1 LTRETYPTIAILVA
15 HDSAAVLPACLDS
28 LRREGLPAI
37 VVDNASGDGSAL
49 IAESCGARLVR
60 NSRNEGYGRAMN
72 IGLRESARLAPSAE
86 AGGEAK
92 LSRMNAARD
101 EARARPSP
109 REEDHVGGPI
119 SVSESVD
126 AGGRETMAGRA
137 LCLLLNPDIVL
148 EPGCVAALLE
158 AAARY
163 PDAVILAPRLVE
175 ADGRF
180 FFQPRSLLSPY
191 LRNEVGAPCL
201 PQGDCCAPFLSGAC
215 LLVERDFILSLGGFD
230 ELIFLFYE
238 DDDLCRRV
246 IDAGRSL
253 VHVDGAL
260 ARHARGGST
269 HPSPGRVFKARWHM
283 AWSAGYVAGKY
294 GLTDPSWR
302 TLLVNALKFCGAAL
316 TLNRA
321 LTERYGGSAA
331 GALAWLRG
339 KGALEQEG
347 LP

>member
-1 LTRETYPTIAILVA
+1 
-15 HDSAAVLPACLDS
+15 
-28 LRREGLPAI
+28 
-37 VVDNASGDGSAL
+37 
-49 IAESCGARLVR
+49 
-60 NSRNEGYGRAMN
+60 MN
-72 IGLRESARLAPSAE
+72 IGLRESARLAPSADV
-86 AGGEAK
+86 GGEATP
-92 LSRMNAARD
+92 SRMNASRD
-101 EARARPSP
+101 ARARTPP
-109 REEDHVGGPI
+109 VDDGGACGSI
-119 SVSESVD
+119 SVSQSVD
-126 AGGRETMAGRA
+126 AGGQERGRA
-137 LCLLLNPDIVL
+137 LCLLLNPDVVL

-163 PDAVILAPRLVE
+163 PDAAILAPRLVE

-180 FFQPRSLLSPY
+180 FFQPRSLLSPH
-191 LRNEVGAPCL
+191 LRNEIGAPCV

-246 IDAGRSL
+246 IDSGRSL

-269 HPSPGRVFKARWHM
+269 LPSRGRVFKARWHM
-283 AWSAGYVAGKY
+283 AWSAGYVARKY
-294 GLTDPSWR
+294 GLADPSLR
-302 TLLVNALKFCGAAL
+302 NLFVNTLKFCGAAL

-321 LTERYGGSAA
+321 LMERYGGSAA

-339 KGALEQEG
+339 YGALEREG
-347 LP
+347 LS